1 VTVDVPPPPPPPP
14 SAASAP
20 VRAEPATWGSRVLAV
35 LIDAFLLLIPFSLL
49 ESMFLDGIHVRLLV
63 HVPSY
68 AGPWWP
74 DGPWALWVVSVLL
87 WLTYVVVTESRR
99 AATPG
104 KAARGIRVV
113 DLHGSAASTRQVWLR
128 NLAKVTFA
136 VTFVLGILD
145 DLWPLWDAERQ
156 ALHDKVAGTYVVNAA
171 P

>member
-1 VTVDVPPPPPPPP
+1 MTVDVPPPPPPPTSEAP
-14 SAASAP
+14 AP

-35 LIDAFLLLIPFSLL
+35 LVDAFLLLVPFSLL
-49 ESMFLDGIHVRLLV
+49 ESMFLDGIHVRLHV

-68 AGPWWP
+68 TGPWS
-74 DGPWALWVVSVLL
+74 DVPWSLWVVSVLV
-87 WLTYVVVTESRR
+87 WLTYVVATESRR

-104 KAARGIRVV
+104 KVARGIRVV
-113 DLHGSAASTRQVWLR
+113 DVHGDAASTRQVWLR
-128 NLAKVTFA
+128 NLAKVAFA

-145 DLWPLWDAERQ
+145 DLWPLWDGERQ